1 MREVLQIYFI
11 PSVKGYNKGKNGESF
26 MVEAS
31 QYHNI
36 KAQLDLEAEKKKKEA
51 EQQKAEDM
59 FKKSFHVGWPPYL
72 GRIGQNDTGGMVWE
86 IRKELAQQALL
97 HVLRGLVQSQHIFEV
112 SPISKPKEEGMV
124 CVANYYLPGIPYSVY
139 PKIDRRKRLKL
150 EGASAPGGGE
160 GSDAAEEEEEMT
172 EYEKVRADK
181 MARNQAFLQ
190 SLGLA

>member
-1 MREVLQIYFI
+1 
-11 PSVKGYNKGKNGESF
+11 

-36 KAQLDLEAEKKKKEA
+36 KAQLEVEAEKKKKEA
-51 EQQKAEDM
+51 ERQKEEDL
-59 FKKSFHVGWPPYL
+59 FKKNFHVAWPPYL

-86 IRKELAQQALL
+86 IRKDLAQQALL

-112 SPISKPKEEGMV
+112 SPISNPKEEGMV
-124 CVANYYLPGIPYSVY
+124 CVANYYLPGVPYSVY

-150 EGASAPGGGE
+150 EGASAPGPVGGE
-160 GSDAAEEEEEMT
+160 SSDEEEEMT
-172 EYEKVRADK
+172 EYEKARAEK
-181 MARNQAFLQ
+181 MARNKAFLQ